1 MLRVAA
7 CLSRLLCGWAVRC
20 GAGGGVGP
28 APAPPSLPAVF
39 AAVMKFC
46 LSRDL

>member
-1 MLRVAA
+1 MLRAAA
-7 CLSRLLCGWAVRC
+7 CLSRLLCGWVVHC
-20 GAGGGVGP
+20 GAGDP

>member
-20 GAGGGVGP
+20 GAGDP
-28 APAPPSLPAVF
+28 APAPPSLPTVL